1 MVQSADD
8 VYQDRKEFNSD
19 SDAYKTGVEIYF
31 INNMIQHLGDFVLQE
46 KSPYS
51 KEGQQRDCA
60 ERTVKDKNARS
71 DSYRKRQRMHQTKHS
86 ARAPG

>member
-1 MVQSADD
+1 MDAFLSIFYSFMVQSADD

-51 KEGQQRDCA
+51 KEGQQRVSMS
-60 ERTVKDKNARS
+60 T
-71 DSYRKRQRMHQTKHS
+71 SYG
-86 ARAPG
+86 APNFSSPLKTIITMR